1 MRYRRIV
8 AFALSLSATFA
19 VSGQQVLGQFVS
31 SNAQRQARPRPAVA
45 NMARASSAAY
55 AEELPSKAAPAP
67 QAPVLNH
74 SDPFSDDRVHADP
87 LQQYGPTG
95 SYGDDYCCDSSYTDS
110 CCQTSGPTCASGQ
123 CFVTADY
130 LYVRSSFSEAV
141 KFMKVDTETQGLND
155 REINQ
160 FEFDYESSFRVG
172 GGYRLC
178 ECGDEIRFVYT
189 RLGSSAQDQQDF
201 DIDII
206 VPYEIVG
213 EPGGEYF
220 FNADVDI
227 NSYDLTY
234 SKTIPLGDT
243 CCGCGDA
250 CGGECG
256 SGCGDGCGDC
266 CAPCCPAWDV
276 TWSGGLRVADAE
288 WQRTYTALG
297 AQDNLVSDAVTSM
310 DFDGIG
316 GRFGLEGRRYF
327 FQGGWLSIFMKGD
340 ISLLYGD
347 LEFETVRT
355 EEGGSAPDQII
366 QQSTSNQQLI
376 PVTEIEAGLS
386 GQISCHGR
394 ISAGY
399 LLSAWHDLGFRDEF
413 QLDNVFPLQYDDG
426 NILGFDG
433 FFARL
438 EYAF

>member
-1 MRYRRIV
+1 M
-8 AFALSLSATFA
+8 
-19 VSGQQVLGQFVS
+19 G
-31 SNAQRQARPRPAVA
+31 
-45 NMARASSAAY
+45 RASSAVY
-55 AEELPSKAAPAP
+55 AEQMRSKSGHVE
-67 QAPVLNH
+67 QAPEQMH
-74 SDPFSDDRVHADP
+74 SNPFGDDNAP
-87 LQQYGPTG
+87 MQEYGPAG
-95 SYGDDYCCDSSYTDS
+95 GCNDDYCCDDTCYTGSSCGTR
-110 CCQTSGPTCASGQ
+110 GAACASGQ

-141 KFMKVDTETQGLND
+141 EFMEVDSTTPGLND

-189 RLGSSAQDQQDF
+189 RLSSSAEDQQDF
-201 DIDII
+201 DTDII
-206 VPYEIVG
+206 VPFEVVA
-213 EPGGEYF
+213 EPGGEYLF
-220 FNADVDI
+220 DADVDI

-234 SKTIPLGDT
+234 AKTIPLGGQ

-250 CGGECG
+250 CGSECG
-256 SGCGDGCGDC
+256 SGCSSGCGDC
-266 CAPCCPAWDV
+266 CAAPCCPVWDV
-276 TWSGGLRVADAE
+276 TWSGGIRVADAE

-297 AQDNLVSDAVTSM
+297 ATDNLVSDAVSRM
-310 DFDGIG
+310 DFDGVG
-316 GRFGLEGRRYF
+316 GKVGMEGRRYF
-327 FQGGWLSIFMKGD
+327 FSGGWLSVYMKGD

-355 EEGGSAPDQII
+355 EEGGSVPDQII
-366 QQSTSNQQLI
+366 RQATSNQQLI

-386 GQISCHGR
+386 SQVSCHGR

>member
-1 MRYRRIV
+1 MRYRSIV
-8 AFALSLSATFA
+8 ALALGLSATFA
-19 VSGQQVLGQFVS
+19 VNGQQVLGQLVS
-31 SNAQRQARPRPAVA
+31 NKIYRQPRPAAA
-45 NMARASSAAY
+45 NMGRASSAAY
-55 AEELPSKAAPAP
+55 AEEMHSKGRPVEQAPA
-67 QAPVLNH
+67 QMH
-74 SDPFSDDRVHADP
+74 SNPFGDDSPAMQP
-87 LQQYGPTG
+87 YGPAG
-95 SYGDDYCCDSSYTDS
+95 GYGDDYCADNSCYTGS
-110 CCQTSGPTCASGQ
+110 NCGASRSARASGQ

-141 KFMKVDTETQGLND
+141 EFMEVDSSTPGLND
-155 REINQ
+155 RTINQ

-189 RLGSSAQDQQDF
+189 RLSSSAEDQQDF
-201 DIDII
+201 DTDII
-206 VPYEIVG
+206 VPFEVVA
-213 EPGGEYF
+213 EPGGQYLF
-220 FNADVDI
+220 DADVDI

-234 SKTIPLGDT
+234 SKTIPLGGN
-243 CCGCGDA
+243 CCDCGDA
-250 CGGECG
+250 CGGQCG
-256 SGCGDGCGDC
+256 NGCGDC
-266 CAPCCPAWDV
+266 CAAPCCPAWDV
-276 TWSGGLRVADAE
+276 TWSGGIRVADAE

-297 AQDNLVSDAVTSM
+297 ATDNLVNNAVTRM
-310 DFDGIG
+310 DFDGVG
-316 GRFGLEGRRYF
+316 GKVGMEGRRYF
-327 FQGGWLSIFMKGD
+327 FSGGWLSVYMKGD

-355 EEGGSAPDQII
+355 EEGGSVPDQII
-366 QQSTSNQQLI
+366 RQATSNQQLI

-386 GQISCHGR
+386 SQVSCHGR